1 MQLKDLTVVGNK
13 KKAND
18 FIKSVTG
25 KNCYFV
31 CVISYTKTCEI
42 PGITVAGAN
51 AELVKYTPA
60 ADTEFLYYGKC
71 KCIDVVPA
79 TPDGKP
85 TPALIT
91 RAALRS
97 ADIPLVV
104 VDAGSKIKPNM
115 PHVSFDLEH
124 GEDIANG
131 RALDIELVKKAFEK
145 GVELGEK
152 LGKTMDYIVIGESI
166 PAGTTTALG
175 VLLAMGIDAKYKV
188 SSSMPENPHELKLST
203 VERGMK
209 ASSIQFGSLA
219 NKPFEAIS
227 YIGDPMIPSVAGI
240 AVGAAKKSMVMLAGG
255 TQMAAVLSV
264 VNMVDKKALD
274 RIFVGTTKYILDDK
288 SSNMSYLINAIADVP
303 IISCDP
309 HLAESSKAGLRAYAN
324 GFVKEGVGAG
334 GACISAILKSRFA
347 IDGKELLKKIEE
359 EYERAI
365 EGKSIEPR

>member
-1 MQLKDLTVVGNK
+1 MQLKDLTIVGNK
-13 KKAND
+13 KKADD
-18 FIKSVTG
+18 FVKSVAG

-51 AELVKYTPA
+51 SELVKYTPA
-60 ADTEFLYYGKC
+60 ADTEFLYHGEC

-91 RAALRS
+91 RAALRT
-97 ADIPLVV
+97 ANIPMVV
-104 VDAGSKIKPNM
+104 VDAGSKIKPNV
-115 PHVSFDLEH
+115 PYVSFDLEH
-124 GEDIANG
+124 GQNIANG
-131 RALDIELVKKAFEK
+131 KALDIELVKKAFEK

-152 LGKTMDYIVIGESI
+152 WAKTMDYIVIGESI

-175 VLLAMGIDAKYKV
+175 VLLAMGVDADYKV

-209 ASSIQFGSLA
+209 ASGIQFGSLA
-219 NKPFEAIS
+219 NKPFEVIS
-227 YIGDPMIPSVAGI
+227 YVGDPMIPSVAGI
-240 AVGAAKKSMVMLAGG
+240 AVGAARKSMVMLAGG

-264 VNMVDKKALD
+264 IVAIDKNAID
-274 RIFVGTTKYILDDK
+274 NTVVGTTKYILRDR
-288 SSNMSYLINAIADVP
+288 SSDMSSLINSVADVP
-303 IISCDP
+303 IFSCDP
-309 HLAESSKAGLRAYAN
+309 HLDRSKKQGLRAYAS

-334 GACISAILKSRFA
+334 GACIAAMFKSKGT
-347 IDGKELLKKIEE
+347 IDGDRLLYEIER

-365 EGKSIEPR
+365 EGLP